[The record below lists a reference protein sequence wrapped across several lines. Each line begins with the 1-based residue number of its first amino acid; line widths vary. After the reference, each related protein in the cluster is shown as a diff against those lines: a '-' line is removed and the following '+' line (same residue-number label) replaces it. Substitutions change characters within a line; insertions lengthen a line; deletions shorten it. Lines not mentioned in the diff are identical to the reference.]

1 MRYSALIRK
10 LLDASEEARYQK
22 RDIAD
27 RLKERC
33 VDGADV
39 IRQTLMN
46 AVCDPRFKMHVNV
59 IPKWR
64 QKAQI
69 FLEQLAEKLSTLT
82 PLNKENAFYEMDNML
97 DTWLH
102 DAISEAELIDMESL
116 KFTLIPKNPPEKSY
130 RRIKKALEEFVE
142 GMSEKEQSDDHEN
155 ELIWEEI
162 QTENETKTE
171 TESEEEL
178 KDDLE
183 IGNVKIDNKFSER
196 KDVEEI
202 LAIKNPLEKPP
213 LEYRMRQVETEN
225 RFLKNVPPSLIRLA
239 KLIGRSGDGI
249 METSG
254 SFASASKNDI
264 GGITTGNDLNSLL
277 PSELAM
283 LSESSTQNLFYK
295 NYVTH
300 RLQTF
305 ASMSQENKG
314 KKHREGPIIICM
326 DGSSSMA
333 GEPVMVAKALTL
345 AICIIA
351 QRKKRPVLVVKYSF
365 SHDLFRLH
373 NIGKEGKDLLEF
385 LTYQEMGGND
395 ENALFKWLFEE
406 LLPNEDEYDSADVL
420 CISDFGWT
428 PIDQET
434 MEIITREKAK
444 SVKFYGL
451 NVENHND
458 SNPSFQPNIQIVGP
472 KDVCDSLWEYSNGV
486 CKEVYTE

>member
-102 DAISEAELIDMESL
+102 DAITEAELTDVESL
-116 KFTLIPKNPPEKSY
+116 KFTLIPKIPSEKSY
-130 RRIKKALEEFVE
+130 RRIKKALNEFVE
-142 GMSEKEQSDDHEN
+142 GMSEREQSDAHED

-162 QTENETKTE
+162 QTENKTKTE
-171 TESEEEL
+171 IENEEDP
-178 KDDLE
+178 KNDLE
-183 IGNVKIDNKFSER
+183 IENVKIDDKFSER

-202 LAIKNPLEKPP
+202 LSIKNPLEKPP

-264 GGITTGNDLNSLL
+264 GGITTGSASLR
-277 PSELAM
+277 
-283 LSESSTQNLFYK
+283 TGH
-295 NYVTH
+295 V
-300 RLQTF
+300 
-305 ASMSQENKG
+305 
-314 KKHREGPIIICM
+314 I
-326 DGSSSMA
+326 
-333 GEPVMVAKALTL
+333 
-345 AICIIA
+345 
-351 QRKKRPVLVVKYSF
+351 
-365 SHDLFRLH
+365 
-373 NIGKEGKDLLEF
+373 
-385 LTYQEMGGND
+385 
-395 ENALFKWLFEE
+395 
-406 LLPNEDEYDSADVL
+406 
-420 CISDFGWT
+420 
-428 PIDQET
+428 
-434 MEIITREKAK
+434 
-444 SVKFYGL
+444 
-451 NVENHND
+451 
-458 SNPSFQPNIQIVGP
+458 
-472 KDVCDSLWEYSNGV
+472 
-486 CKEVYTE
+486 